1 MSLAPEGRPFIG
13 AGLALAVLFLL
24 LGLVL
29 GGAENV
35 SQASS
40 GSALFW
46 GRVCLWAAGVLGVL
60 TAFVVFFFRSPH
72 RTPPEDPRAVVAPG
86 DGLVVQIAEIAH
98 AEFLEG
104 PAIRVSIFLSLF
116 DVHVQRSPL
125 AGTVRHRS
133 YRKGGFAAAWNAR
146 ASEENEQATLGIAS
160 GPHRVLVRQIAGLVA
175 RRVVTDPEEGEGVER
190 GERIGLIRFGSR
202 VDLFVPSHWDVTCA
216 RGDRARGGESVM
228 ALMPPAGEGA

>member
-29 GGAENV
+29 GGTGDGSN
-35 SQASS
+35 ASF

-46 GRVCLWAAGVLGVL
+46 SRASLWAAGVLGVL

-72 RTPPEDPRAVVAPG
+72 RTPPKDPRAVVAPG
-86 DGLVVQIAEIAH
+86 DGLVVQIADIGH
-98 AEFLEG
+98 VDFLDG
-104 PAIRVSIFLSLF
+104 PAVRISIFLSLF

-125 AGTVRHRS
+125 AGTIRHRS

-160 GPHRVLVRQIAGLVA
+160 EPHRVLVRQIAGLVA
-175 RRVVTDPEEGEGVER
+175 RRVVTDPEEGDRVGR
-190 GERIGLIRFGSR
+190 GDRIGLIRFGSR
-202 VDLFVPSHWDVTCA
+202 VDLFVPSHWEVTCA

-228 ALMPPAGEGA
+228 ALVPPAGEGA